1 MAEKMHDL
9 CQELREKGEYSDELV
24 ERFKKSIKEADWNSY
39 KDPELLDFMK
49 TINRLDFDSRA
60 QYLLIDI
67 VTKLS
72 EKGIQT
78 PCFNG
83 CDPEC
88 PFKEFEG

>member
-1 MAEKMHDL
+1 MGMHELCIELKEKD
-9 CQELREKGEYSDELV
+9 EYSDELV
-24 ERFKKSIKEADWNSY
+24 EKFRAVIKEADWNSY

-49 TINRLDFDSRA
+49 TINSLDFDSRA
-60 QYLLIDI
+60 QELLIEI

-78 PCFNG
+78 PCFSG

-88 PFKEFEG
+88 PFKEFES